1 MSRLADLIKRKKH
14 DGHSPYH
21 DMAKDYQKK
30 ASNAFK
36 IYKSNFP
43 DAVDYPCYAITIK
56 KLNFKDRKIE
66 INFNPEE
73 EIYRSNCK
81 SEDELYENK
90 EFERPSNLKKDC
102 WFEGRDINEIQPL
115 ADELRRL
122 GFYPMWKFDADCNNY
137 YLYPVFFEI

>member
-73 EIYRSNCK
+73 EIEKR
-81 SEDELYENK
+81 L
-90 EFERPSNLKKDC
+90 LV
-102 WFEGRDINEIQPL
+102 
-115 ADELRRL
+115 RRTRH
-122 GFYPMWKFDADCNNY
+122 
-137 YLYPVFFEI
+137 